1 MELDMMGIGER
12 IKTRR
17 KELKLSQTDIYERC
31 DITSGALSKIENG
44 KTTPSVIAFYK
55 LSQVLEC
62 DMNWLATGISS
73 NMQKSNICK
82 LEEELLNGFRELPE
96 DDKEELMG
104 FLCSWKHVMEDC
116 HTKALIQFSN
126 FIFAGC
132 VPDRWMPHVDFFNHF
147 VLLIRDSSF
156 NSFLKFLLLHPA
168 PPSFLHSSIF

>member
-1 MELDMMGIGER
+1 M
-12 IKTRR
+12 
-17 KELKLSQTDIYERC
+17 KLSQTDIYERC

-104 FLCSWKHVMEDC
+104 LLQLKLRKVKKERDVTAKSSG
-116 HTKALIQFSN
+116 LIGTEN
-126 FIFAGC
+126 GDM
-132 VPDRWMPHVDFFNHF
+132 VG
-147 VLLIRDSSF
+147 
-156 NSFLKFLLLHPA
+156 
-168 PPSFLHSSIF
+168 

>member
-62 DMNWLATGISS
+62 DMNWLATGISFQYAEVQYLQIGRGAVEWFPGAS
-73 NMQKSNICK
+73 
-82 LEEELLNGFRELPE
+82 
-96 DDKEELMG
+96 
-104 FLCSWKHVMEDC
+104 
-116 HTKALIQFSN
+116 
-126 FIFAGC
+126 
-132 VPDRWMPHVDFFNHF
+132 
-147 VLLIRDSSF
+147 
-156 NSFLKFLLLHPA
+156 
-168 PPSFLHSSIF
+168 

>member
-1 MELDMMGIGER
+1 MQGLLYIFLFAECQHFFCAFRKNKYSNLQKERSSWVFDMMGIGER

-62 DMNWLATGISS
+62 DMNWLATRISS

-82 LEEELLNGFRELPE
+82 LEEELLNGFREP
-96 DDKEELMG
+96 
-104 FLCSWKHVMEDC
+104 
-116 HTKALIQFSN
+116 T
-126 FIFAGC
+126 
-132 VPDRWMPHVDFFNHF
+132 
-147 VLLIRDSSF
+147 
-156 NSFLKFLLLHPA
+156 
-168 PPSFLHSSIF
+168 

>member
-1 MELDMMGIGER
+1 MELDMIGIGER

-96 DDKEELMG
+96 DETHNLKWLYESNIRCPYIDT
-104 FLCSWKHVMEDC
+104 WKHAKYQGMATPIPRKHKKYVDILE
-116 HTKALIQFSN
+116 KA
-126 FIFAGC
+126 
-132 VPDRWMPHVDFFNHF
+132 VDTVIENHS
-147 VLLIRDSSF
+147 VEKIDM
-156 NSFLKFLLLHPA
+156 
-168 PPSFLHSSIF
+168 

>member
-1 MELDMMGIGER
+1 MELDMIGIGER

-44 KTTPSVIAFYK
+44 KTTPSIIAFYK

-82 LEEELLNGFRELPE
+82 KEEKLLNGFRELPE
-96 DDKEELMG
+96 DDKEELMEILEMKLRKVKKETERIAKLSG
-104 FLCSWKHVMEDC
+104 LTGTEKDDMV
-116 HTKALIQFSN
+116 
-126 FIFAGC
+126 G
-132 VPDRWMPHVDFFNHF
+132 
-147 VLLIRDSSF
+147 
-156 NSFLKFLLLHPA
+156 
-168 PPSFLHSSIF
+168 

>member
-1 MELDMMGIGER
+1 MELDMIGIGER

-96 DDKEELMG
+96 DDKDELIGILKMKLRKVQRARG
-104 FLCSWKHVMEDC
+104 TSAK
-116 HTKALIQFSN
+116 
-126 FIFAGC
+126 
-132 VPDRWMPHVDFFNHF
+132 
-147 VLLIRDSSF
+147 SSD
-156 NSFLKFLLLHPA
+156 LTGTEKGDMVG
-168 PPSFLHSSIF
+168 

>member
-1 MELDMMGIGER
+1 MVYMTVKVHRCLYASGINIVPFGH
-12 IKTRR
+12 
-17 KELKLSQTDIYERC
+17 LGTDTLLYFHLCENRYTC

-104 FLCSWKHVMEDC
+104 
-116 HTKALIQFSN
+116 
-126 FIFAGC
+126 
-132 VPDRWMPHVDFFNHF
+132 
-147 VLLIRDSSF
+147 LLQLKLRKVKKERDVTAKSSGLMGTE
-156 NSFLKFLLLHPA
+156 NGDMVG
-168 PPSFLHSSIF
+168 

>member
-96 DDKEELMG
+96 DDRDELLCIMQMKLRKVKKENSM
-104 FLCSWKHVMEDC
+104 SAK
-116 HTKALIQFSN
+116 
-126 FIFAGC
+126 
-132 VPDRWMPHVDFFNHF
+132 
-147 VLLIRDSSF
+147 SS
-156 NSFLKFLLLHPA
+156 
-168 PPSFLHSSIF
+168 HSTSTETGDMVG

>member
-1 MELDMMGIGER
+1 MELDMIGIGER

-73 NMQKSNICK
+73 NMQKSVC
-82 LEEELLNGFRELPE
+82 
-96 DDKEELMG
+96 
-104 FLCSWKHVMEDC
+104 
-116 HTKALIQFSN
+116 LINNHISC
-126 FIFAGC
+126 FIFCMQAVIHQNIPVTC
-132 VPDRWMPHVDFFNHF
+132 CRFHC
-147 VLLIRDSSF
+147 
-156 NSFLKFLLLHPA
+156 
-168 PPSFLHSSIF
+168 

>member
-1 MELDMMGIGER
+1 MELDMIGIGVR

-73 NMQKSNICK
+73 NMQNANICK
-82 LEEELLNGFRELPE
+82 LEEELLNGFRELLE
-96 DDKEELMG
+96 EDKEELMEILEMKLRKVQRARG
-104 FLCSWKHVMEDC
+104 TSAKLS
-116 HTKALIQFSN
+116 
-126 FIFAGC
+126 
-132 VPDRWMPHVDFFNHF
+132 
-147 VLLIRDSSF
+147 
-156 NSFLKFLLLHPA
+156 
-168 PPSFLHSSIF
+168 PSADTETGDMVG

>member
-1 MELDMMGIGER
+1 MS
-12 IKTRR
+12 T
-17 KELKLSQTDIYERC
+17 IYERIRARRIELGLTVEELAKKMGYK
-31 DITSGALSKIENG
+31 DKSSISKIENG

-104 FLCSWKHVMEDC
+104 
-116 HTKALIQFSN
+116 
-126 FIFAGC
+126 
-132 VPDRWMPHVDFFNHF
+132 
-147 VLLIRDSSF
+147 LLQLKLRKVKKERDVTAKSSGLMGTE
-156 NSFLKFLLLHPA
+156 NGDMVG
-168 PPSFLHSSIF
+168 

>member
-1 MELDMMGIGER
+1 MELDMIGIGER

-104 FLCSWKHVMEDC
+104 LLQLKLRKVKKERDVTAKSSGLMGTEMVTWLADFLCFFGLLVTLLLSLCFLGK
-116 HTKALIQFSN
+116 QFPKK
-126 FIFAGC
+126 FIF
-132 VPDRWMPHVDFFNHF
+132 P
-147 VLLIRDSSF
+147 
-156 NSFLKFLLLHPA
+156 
-168 PPSFLHSSIF
+168 

>member
-104 FLCSWKHVMEDC
+104 LLQLKLRKVKKERDVTAKSSG
-116 HTKALIQFSN
+116 LICTEN
-126 FIFAGC
+126 GDM
-132 VPDRWMPHVDFFNHF
+132 VG
-147 VLLIRDSSF
+147 
-156 NSFLKFLLLHPA
+156 
-168 PPSFLHSSIF
+168 

>member
-96 DDKEELMG
+96 DDKEELMA
-104 FLCSWKHVMEDC
+104 
-116 HTKALIQFSN
+116 TKAPEGEKRKRCDCKIIPFSRYRN
-126 FIFAGC
+126 G
-132 VPDRWMPHVDFFNHF
+132 
-147 VLLIRDSSF
+147 
-156 NSFLKFLLLHPA
+156 
-168 PPSFLHSSIF
+168 

>member
-62 DMNWLATGISS
+62 DMNWLATGISP
-73 NMQKSNICK
+73 ICRSPISANWRN
-82 LEEELLNGFRELPE
+82 ELLNGFRELPE

-104 FLCSWKHVMEDC
+104 
-116 HTKALIQFSN
+116 
-126 FIFAGC
+126 
-132 VPDRWMPHVDFFNHF
+132 
-147 VLLIRDSSF
+147 LLQLKLRKVKKERDVTAKSSGIDGYR
-156 NSFLKFLLLHPA
+156 KW
-168 PPSFLHSSIF
+168 